1 MSKSK
6 LLAGILIGAAVG
18 TVLGILLAPDKGA
31 ETRKKLSQKKDK
43 MRENLMNKF
52 GEVKESIK
60 EKYDSIRKEANE
72 ILEKENEAKRNFGQK
87 NEALNKPCQNKK
99 LFNGTAK

>member
-6 LLAGILIGAAVG
+6 LLAGILIGAAAG
-18 TVLGILLAPDKGA
+18 AVLGILLAPDKGA
-31 ETRKKLSQKKDK
+31 ETRKKLSRKKDK

-52 GEVKESIK
+52 GEVKETIK

-72 ILEKENEAKRNFGQK
+72 ILEKENEAKRNFG
-87 NEALNKPCQNKK
+87 
-99 LFNGTAK
+99 